1 MYLTGYSDCLTGF
14 CEPLSPPYTVSVTDV
29 TLACKIF
36 VKFTYSNF
44 LSRLSSASSFH
55 ASILHVIDVVI
66 SLALCLQ
73 VVYQAPQHC
82 RSSKKQATCE
92 G

>member
-14 CEPLSPPYTVSVTDV
+14 YEPLSPPYTVTDV

-44 LSRLSSASSFH
+44 MSRLSSAFSFH
-55 ASILHVIDVVI
+55 ASILQVIDVVM
-66 SLALCLQ
+66 SLALCLH
-73 VVYQAPQHC
+73 VVSQAPQHF